1 MAGVYKPEIQEGEEQ
16 LKQLLRQQKTASAKE
31 RVQLLYLLQSKQAKT
46 VQDAAQLLGRH
57 RVTVQEWLRRYRSG
71 GIVRLLEHP
80 KPTGRPGTIPKWA
93 EVALSKRLQ
102 KPQGFDGY
110 QAICEW
116 LDTQL
121 GVKAAYKSVHQL
133 VHYRLQASPE
143 VPRPVSVKQSPQQLE
158 AYKKT

>member
-1 MAGVYKPEIQEGEEQ
+1 MAGVYKLEIQEDEEQ

-31 RVQLLYLLQSKQAKT
+31 RVQLLYLLKSKQAKT

-57 RVTVQEWLRRYRSG
+57 RVTVQEWLGRYRSG
-71 GIVRLLEHP
+71 GIDGLLKHP
-80 KPTGRPGTIPKWA
+80 RPTGRPRSIPQWA

-102 KPQGFDGY
+102 EPQGFDGY

-116 LDTQL
+116 LETQL
-121 GVKAAYKSVHQL
+121 GVKAGYKTVHQL
-133 VHYRLQASPE
+133 VHYRLRASPK
-143 VPRPVSVKQSPQQLE
+143 VPRPVSVKHAPQQLE